1 MNDILALASNDNL
14 VTSINFK
21 DNLEIN
27 IETWDGNDLTIVCQD
42 CLKLAVNVSPGF
54 ERGEI
59 SFIGFSDF
67 NDDWE
72 LEFAKENPGCDNY
85 SEMIIYDPWKSSKKS
100 EDIFMRVIAEK
111 FFVRQ

>member
-27 IETWDGNDLTIVCQD
+27 IETWDGKSLTVVCQN
-42 CLKLAVNVSPGF
+42 CLKLAVNVSPEF
-54 ERGEI
+54 EIGEI
-59 SFIGFSDF
+59 SFIDFSDF
-67 NDDWE
+67 TDDWE
-72 LEFAKENPGCDNY
+72 LGFAKENPGCNNY
-85 SEMIIYDPWKSSKKS
+85 SEMIIYDPWKSSKKN